1 MESKMESLLRL
12 RSRLRTIDESIDEM
26 IDNKNRV
33 TVINIS
39 ESDLIATN
47 HTIYRI
53 CQQIISKYEPI
64 IEKNDSEINENDSKS
79 DETLVEN
86 IDNLTQNDSQFII
99 YSLSNETNNDFNN
112 DINGENID
120 LINPLI
126 IIYDGLGAFNLMR
139 FSSILSS
146 INRLKYINI
155 NRVND
160 ENQLLIALNNDLS
173 THLALNNKLKLIVIY
188 ANSSNIFPQIVDK
201 INEILF
207 SLVISVHIILVV
219 DRINKLQKKSYLER
233 NSFQIIKC
241 KSIDGFKQIEIT
253 KEKTKETFRR
263 DIQQKI

>member
-1 MESKMESLLRL
+1 LLRL
-12 RSRLRTIDESIDEM
+12 RSRLRIIDESIDEM

-53 CQQIISKYEPI
+53 CQQIISKYEPN
-64 IEKNDSEINENDSKS
+64 IETNDSQINQNDSKS
-79 DETLVEN
+79 DETFVES
-86 IDNLTQNDSQFII
+86 IDNLSQNDSQFII
-99 YSLSNETNNDFNN
+99 YSLSNETNNDFYINGNNN
-112 DINGENID
+112 DIIEENIY

-160 ENQLLIALNNDLS
+160 ENELLIALNNDLS

-207 SLVISVHIILVV
+207 SLVISVRIILVV

-253 KEKTKETFRR
+253 NEKTKQTFRK

>member
-26 IDNKNRV
+26 IDNNNRV

-64 IEKNDSEINENDSKS
+64 IETNDSQINENNDKS
-79 DETLVEN
+79 V
-86 IDNLTQNDSQFII
+86 DNLTQNNSQFII
-99 YSLSNETNNDFNN
+99 YSLSNETNNDFYN
-112 DINGENID
+112 DINEQNID

-173 THLALNNKLKLIVIY
+173 IHLALNNKLKLIVIY

-207 SLVISVHIILVV
+207 SLVISVRIILVV
-219 DRINKLQKKSYLER
+219 DRINKFHKKCYLER

-253 KEKTKETFRR
+253 NEKTKQTFRR